1 MPHIWW
7 CPTGPLTSLPLH
19 AAGIYAAD
27 NDSKTP
33 RISVLDYVVS
43 SYVPSLTALH
53 NIFYRKMERPPFK
66 MLSVIQSNTPGQS
79 ELPAT
84 LDELEIIQKHTA
96 SIGFGNHLK
105 VLQDKDATY
114 QAVMDGMK
122 DHSWVHLACHG
133 EQDVHDPT
141 NSGLYLHDRM
151 LGLQDIIKNPLPNA
165 DFAFLS
171 ACQTATG
178 DAEQPDEAIH
188 LAAGMLLAG
197 YNGVIAS
204 LWSIGDN
211 DAAAV
216 ADNVYGFLFKEGK
229 APDSRMAARAL
240 HNAVR
245 NLREKHTGRFGGT
258 NFTAWL
264 PYIHVG
270 M

>member
-1 MPHIWW
+1 M
-7 CPTGPLTSLPLH
+7 TSLPLH

-27 NDSKTP
+27 NDSTTP
-33 RISVLDYVVS
+33 RISILDYVVS
-43 SYVPSLTALH
+43 SYIPSLTALH
-53 NIFYRKMERPPFK
+53 NIFYQKPERSAFK
-66 MLSVIQSNTPGQS
+66 MLSVIQPNTPGQS

-84 LDELEIIQKHTA
+84 LNELKIIQKHTTSA
-96 SIGFGNHLK
+96 GFGDHLK
-105 VLQDKDATY
+105 VLKDKDGTY

-122 DHSWVHLACHG
+122 DHSWIHLACHG
-133 EQDVHDPT
+133 EQDVHNPT

-188 LAAGMLLAG
+188 LAAELLLAG
-197 YNGVIAS
+197 YNSVIAS

-216 ADNVYGFLFKEGK
+216 ADDVYGFLFKEGK
-229 APDSRMAARAL
+229 VPDSRMAARAL
-240 HNAVR
+240 HHAVR
-245 NLREKHTGRFGGT
+245 NLREKHTGRHGGRISLRGCLT
-258 NFTAWL
+258 STS
-264 PYIHVG
+264 G
-270 M
+270 CEQ

>member
-211 DAAAV
+211 DAVAV
-216 ADNVYGFLFKEGK
+216 ADDVYGFLFKEGK